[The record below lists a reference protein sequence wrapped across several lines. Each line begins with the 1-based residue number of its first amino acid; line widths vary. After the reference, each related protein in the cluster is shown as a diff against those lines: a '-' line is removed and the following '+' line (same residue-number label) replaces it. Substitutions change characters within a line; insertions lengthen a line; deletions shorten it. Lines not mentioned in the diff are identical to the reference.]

1 MGQLYTIGC
10 SVLSLDTFIYNLI
23 TNEINVIADVRSIP
37 YSKTTPQFN
46 KEELMYMLKKERI
59 LYMDFSREFGA
70 RRSELYAY
78 IDNQVSFDKTK
89 ELPIFLDGV
98 KRIEKGLSL
107 GYKIALMCTEK
118 NPLDCHRFSLVAR
131 GIYEKTGITCLHVL
145 GNGLVKETGAL
156 EQEMLK
162 EFNLEQDLFLDEQD
176 RLKQGY
182 KLLNKKIGYTLSIK

>member
-1 MGQLYTIGC
+1 M
-10 SVLSLDTFIYNLI
+10 
-23 TNEINVIADVRSIP
+23 RSIP